1 VLRFIRLLYIYFVQ
15 LTVRMLHKT
24 IIFILFFASHTRQYV
39 TWTLSLSLSHS
50 FRSLEVKQKFIGHK
64 HERNDEK
71 NSVSL
76 AFSEEFMNNNDAS
89 Y

>member
-1 VLRFIRLLYIYFVQ
+1 MSHGL
-15 LTVRMLHKT
+15 
-24 IIFILFFASHTRQYV
+24 SHTQ
-39 TWTLSLSLSHS
+39 
-50 FRSLEVKQKFIGHK
+50 FEVKKKKFIGHK